1 MRARIGTGDFGKH
14 RRVNADHLG
23 HILRPEN
30 LVQRSCYFRWTHR
43 TFPYFLQVDMVDTV
57 DLEARDSPKPRL
69 LLLLLLL
76 HHLLPDRKALDFF
89 GG

>member
-1 MRARIGTGDFGKH
+1 
-14 RRVNADHLG
+14 
-23 HILRPEN
+23 
-30 LVQRSCYFRWTHR
+30 
-43 TFPYFLQVDMVDTV
+43 MVDTV